1 MSRINTNVQSLIAQ
15 RVLGQNNRSLGISL
29 ERLSTGLRIN
39 RGADDPAGLIASENL
54 RAEQTALSQ
63 AIDNSERAEQVAN
76 IAEGGLQEIASLL
89 NELEGLVTATANT
102 AGLSEAEKKANQ
114 LQIDSVLQ
122 TIDRVANATSFQG
135 SRLLNG
141 NFDYKTQNVA
151 PEVTNFDVNGA
162 KLGFGASLDVD
173 VVVTNSAQVGG
184 FFLSFGAAALDLGT
198 PTDRF
203 VFEVTGSVGS
213 REFSFASGVTLG
225 SVAGA
230 VNTFTEV
237 TGVKATVSGTGIRL
251 DSTEFGSEEF
261 VTVKIAQNG
270 AIAPAA
276 AGLYGYTAADSN
288 TASATIVSLFTD
300 SKAANGLTDKG
311 QDVQAVINGIVATTD
326 GLKASINTDFLSVD
340 LELTSG
346 AATGTNAN
354 AQSLGSVQSFTITGG
369 GADFQ
374 LASQVDIAGRVSIG
388 IQNVASRTIGNT
400 SNTASTKFNLSDLAN
415 GNPLNLVNGDLVTA
429 QKAVRSAIEDI
440 SSLRGRIG
448 AFQKNT
454 IGATIRSLGVSFEN
468 TTAAESAIR
477 DTDFAE
483 ETAELTRSQI
493 LVSASTNTLAVA
505 NTQPQSVLSLLG

>member
-15 RVLGQNNRSLGISL
+15 RVLGQNNRSLGVSL

-54 RAEQTALSQ
+54 RAEQTALAQ
-63 AIDNSERAEQVAN
+63 AIDNAERAEQVAN

-102 AGLSEAEKKANQ
+102 AGLSEAEKDANQ

-122 TIDRVANATSFQG
+122 TIDRIANATSFQG
-135 SRLLNG
+135 TRLLNG
-141 NFDYKTQNVA
+141 NFDYSTNNVNTD
-151 PEVTNFDVNGA
+151 VSTFKVNGA
-162 KLGFGASLDVD
+162 KPGFGQSINVD

-184 FFLSFGAAALDLGT
+184 FFLSFAGANIDLGAS
-198 PTDRF
+198 TDRF
-203 VFEVTGSVGS
+203 VFEVAGSIGA
-213 REFSFASGVTLG
+213 REFSFASGASLA
-225 SVAGA
+225 SIAAA
-230 VNTFTEV
+230 VNTFTDV
-237 TGVKATVSGTGIRL
+237 TGVTATVSGTGVRL
-251 DSTEFGSEEF
+251 DSSEFGSEEF
-261 VTVKIAQNG
+261 VSVKVSDTGSIAG
-270 AIAPAA
+270 TGIGIFDYASFDT
-276 AGLYGYTAADSN
+276 GV
-288 TASATIVSLFTD
+288 ASAATITTFAS
-300 SKAANGLTDKG
+300 AANAVKDLG
-311 QDVQAVINGIVATTD
+311 QDVTATINGIVATGQGTR
-326 GLKASINTDFLSVD
+326 ASINTDFLSVEID
-340 LELTSG
+340 LSAG
-346 AATGTNAN
+346 AAGGTAN
-354 AQSLGSVQSFTITGG
+354 SQTLGALQAFTIDGG

-374 LASQVDIAGRVSIG
+374 LASQVDIAGKVSIG

-400 SNTASTKFNLSDLAN
+400 TDNSGTQFSLADLAN
-415 GNPLNLVNGDLVTA
+415 GNSLNIVDGDLVTA
-429 QKAVRSAIEDI
+429 QKAIRAAVQEV

-468 TTAAESAIR
+468 TTAAESSIR

-483 ETAELTRSQI
+483 QTAELTRSQI